1 MLKLSENRGR
11 WSPVCFSFFGLWHT
25 FRPPWRVWKPL
36 SGVAGQKCTV
46 CQISQRER
54 ASHRDRHRVRG
65 GERHQGREVSW
76 MRYRARR
83 GETETNRS
91 SARLPALTSQ
101 LQPVRHVIRGDVF
114 GFTETKA
121 SSPSDVIQRGRLSI
135 WSYLHGCLTHHLLHA
150 TAD

>member
-1 MLKLSENRGR
+1 MLFLFQALAHIQATLKSLKTIIWGR
-11 WSPVCFSFFGLWHT
+11 WSKVHSVSDIT
-25 FRPPWRVWKPL
+25 E
-36 SGVAGQKCTV
+36 
-46 CQISQRER
+46 RER

-135 WSYLHGCLTHHLLHA
+135 
-150 TAD
+150 